1 MVVEGVDKQLEN
13 KYDNTKYILGGLQN
27 DGYKMICIIL
37 RVGAFEVCVCVCVC
51 VWMRGKKWAKCSHGM
66 GCVGRNGRNV
76 PMVCGCVGR
85 NGRNVPMVCGR
96 ASNCVC
102 YAFDSRKNYLE
113 VIGKPDAGLIFLSS

>member
-51 VWMRGKKWAKCSHGM
+51 V
-66 GCVGRNGRNV
+66 
-76 PMVCGCVGR
+76 CGCVGR
-85 NGRNVPMVCGR
+85 NGRNVPMVWDAWEEMGEMFPWYVDAWEEMGEMFPWYVDVR
-96 ASNCVC
+96 RIA
-102 YAFDSRKNYLE
+102 YAMR
-113 VIGKPDAGLIFLSS
+113 LILVKIILKLLANQMLA